1 MKKNKV
7 AKSLI
12 AMLLGFI
19 CVQSAYSQQNF
30 IPGYV
35 VTLQG
40 DTLKGSVDYRNWDRN
55 PNKIVFRQEGKTTSI
70 QFSPPDIK
78 SFEANNEVYVSATV
92 KTDISPRNL
101 NNVYHEDGLTTKMDT
116 VFLQVIISGTKSLY
130 SYKSKIGIDNFYV
143 KDKTIFELLQYNIF
157 RSHVDS
163 RIHFNKRYIGQLTL
177 YFNND
182 PSIRKKLKRTEYTK
196 TSLKNLFLTYYK
208 QSSTTPKFQK
218 KTDEASIEYG
228 IVAGVT
234 STSVTFGGD
243 YIPYLGNTGTHQTT
257 SPSGGLYLDL
267 ILARSQGKWSVYNEI
282 VYNSFHLSTSYYGFF
297 GSFYYRDQIDAEL
310 GFSYLTMNNMARFRY
325 PVKGC
330 YLFINGGLSN
340 GIIIDGTNHKTT
352 VEHSVVTEGKAL
364 DSYKNHD
371 LGYIGGIGVKYRHV
385 SLEARY
391 KKSSGFSPY
400 VTLSSII
407 DQYYFLLGYR
417 F

>member
-1 MKKNKV
+1 MKKKE
-7 AKSLI
+7 AIKSLF
-12 AMLLGFI
+12 ALFLGFI

-40 DTLKGSVDYRNWDRN
+40 DTLQGQIDYRNWDRN
-55 PNKIVFRQEGKTTSI
+55 PDKIVFEQDGKTTPV
-70 QFSPPDIK
+70 QYNPVDIK
-78 SFEANNEVYVSATV
+78 SFGANIEIYVSAIV
-92 KTDISPRNL
+92 KSDVSPRNL
-101 NNVYHEDGLTTKMDT
+101 NNLYHEDGLTTEIDT

-130 SYKSKIGIDNFYV
+130 YYKSKIGIDNFYI
-143 KDKTIFELLQYNIF
+143 KDKNIFELLQYNIY

-182 PSIRKKLKRTEYTK
+182 PSVRQKLERTEYTK

-208 QSSTTPKFQK
+208 QSSTAPKFQK
-218 KTDEASIEYG
+218 KTDKASIEYG
-228 IVAGVT
+228 IVAGVII
-234 STSVTFGGD
+234 TSVTFGGD
-243 YIPYLGNTGTHQTT
+243 AIPYLGNTGTHQSTC
-257 SPSGGLYLDL
+257 PSGGLFLDL
-267 ILARSQGKWSVYNEI
+267 ILARGQGKWSVYNEL
-282 VYNSFHLSTSYYGFF
+282 VYNSFQLSTSYYGFF

-325 PVKGC
+325 PVKGG

-340 GIIIDGTNHKTT
+340 GIIIGGTNHKTT
-352 VEHSVVTEGKAL
+352 VENSVVTEGKAL

-371 LGYIGGIGVKYRHV
+371 LGYIGGIGVKYRHL

-407 DQYYFLLGYR
+407 GQYYFLLGYR